1 MIMKTVTSILAVSC
15 MLSILAGCAT
25 SSPAGTGTTVRAIMA
40 SQIIDPEGTPGLP
53 GSDAGTAVLAYKN
66 YQGSFATPAPQVES
80 TLFGANK

>member
-1 MIMKTVTSILAVSC
+1 MKTVTSILAVSC

-25 SSPAGTGTTVRAIMA
+25 SSPSGTGTTVRAIMA
-40 SQIIDPEGTPGLP
+40 SQIIDPEGAPGLP